1 MERARAV
8 TPQCCLMVVICMFLT
23 ITSLAQTSPSNKKAV
38 ARTDEYMKAL
48 VRLDRFSGTV
58 LVAREGQV
66 LLSKGYGFANLEQDV
81 PNTPQTKFRL
91 GSVSKQFNAMAIML
105 LQQQGKLSVQDSVCN
120 YVPACPNAWK
130 LVTIHHLLTHTS
142 GIPSY
147 TEFPDNDDF
156 ERKPMTVTATIERF
170 KNKPLEFK
178 PGERFHY
185 DNSGYALLG
194 YIVELVSG
202 KSYEEFLR
210 ENIFAPLGML
220 NSGYDHPR
228 TILKHR
234 AAGYARRRDALVNAT
249 YMEMDTPFSSGALYS
264 TVEDIYLWDQALD
277 TEKLLKR
284 QALAVMFTPM
294 TDEEFGWH
302 GYTRYGYGWHIMRQF
317 NRRLVY
323 HTGHISGFVAY
334 IGRYPEDKVSIII
347 LSNREDASVRRASRD
362 LGAIVIGQKYNLP
375 RTSPKVAA
383 QILDAY
389 VGQYQLPDG
398 FPFSITKDADKLM
411 LVLGQGKFELFP
423 QSETE
428 FELFLPEADD
438 QLMFVKDKTGHVTHL
453 LINWETQVKKIK

>member
-1 MERARAV
+1 
-8 TPQCCLMVVICMFLT
+8 MFPT
-23 ITSLAQTSPSNKKAV
+23 
-38 ARTDEYMKAL
+38 
-48 VRLDRFSGTV
+48 
-58 LVAREGQV
+58 
-66 LLSKGYGFANLEQDV
+66 
-81 PNTPQTKFRL
+81 QTKFRL

-105 LQQQGKLSVQDSVCN
+105 LQQQGKLSVQDSVCK
-120 YVPACPNAWK
+120 YVPACPSAWQP
-130 LVTIHHLLTHTS
+130 VTIHHLLTHTS

-210 ENIFAPLGML
+210 ENIFAPLGMV
-220 NSGYDHPR
+220 NSGYDHPQ

-234 AAGYARRRDALVNAT
+234 AAGYARRRGTLVNAT
-249 YMEMDTPFSSGALYS
+249 YMEMDTPFSGGALYS
-264 TVEDIYLWDQALD
+264 TVEDMYLWDQALD

-284 QALAVMFTPM
+284 QSLDAMFTAS
-294 TDEEFGWH
+294 TDAEFGWH

-323 HTGHISGFVAY
+323 HTGHIPGFVAY
-334 IGRYPEDKVSIII
+334 IGRYLDDRVSIII

-362 LGAIVIGQKYNLP
+362 LAAMVFGQKYNLP

-383 QILDAY
+383 HILDAY

-398 FPFSITKDADKLM
+398 FLFTITREDDKLI
-411 LVLGQGKFELFP
+411 VILGQGRFELFP
-423 QSETE
+423 QSEKE
-428 FELFLPEADD
+428 FELFLPDADD
-438 QLMFVKDKTGHVTHL
+438 QLMFVPDEKGHVGHM
-453 LINWETQVKKIK
+453 LINWDTQAKKIK